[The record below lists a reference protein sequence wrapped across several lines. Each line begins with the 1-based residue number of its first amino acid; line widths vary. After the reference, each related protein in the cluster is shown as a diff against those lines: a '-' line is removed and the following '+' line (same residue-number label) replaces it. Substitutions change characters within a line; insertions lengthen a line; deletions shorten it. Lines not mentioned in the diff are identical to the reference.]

1 MTTLWVDAPTGLAGD
16 MLLAG
21 LLDLGVPI
29 SAIEEP
35 LNSLGLAGLYRID
48 VVEARSGG
56 LRGQRVS
63 VTGLEAQPPHRHWA
77 DIREQI
83 VEAPLSTALKLSLIH
98 ISEPTRPY

>member
-35 LNSLGLAGLYRID
+35 LNSLGLAGTYRID

-63 VTGLEAQPPHRHWA
+63 VCLLYTSPSPR
-77 DIREQI
+77 DD
-83 VEAPLSTALKLSLIH
+83 T
-98 ISEPTRPY
+98 

>member
-1 MTTLWVDAPTGLAGD
+1 MPPPAWRETCS
-16 MLLAG
+16 LAG

-35 LNSLGLAGLYRID
+35 LNSLGLAGRYRID

-63 VTGLEAQPPHRHWA
+63 VTGLESQPP
-77 DIREQI
+77 I
-83 VEAPLSTALKLSLIH
+83 VTGLIFDSKLL
-98 ISEPTRPY
+98 RRLFQLR

>member
-35 LNSLGLAGLYRID
+35 LNSLGLAGRYRID

-63 VTGLEAQPPHRHWA
+63 VTGLESQPPHRHTDPLPA
-77 DIREQI
+77 QAATARFHDINAI
-83 VEAPLSTALKLSLIH
+83 TTS
-98 ISEPTRPY
+98 

>member
-35 LNSLGLAGLYRID
+35 LNSLGLAGCYRID
-48 VVEARSGG
+48 VVEAPVVVCADSG
-56 LRGQRVS
+56 S
-63 VTGLEAQPPHRHWA
+63 V
-77 DIREQI
+77 
-83 VEAPLSTALKLSLIH
+83 
-98 ISEPTRPY
+98 